1 MFFMRLTIIKI
12 KRMLRFLPGI
22 LAGALALCIISGIL
36 AFCASSLL
44 YKGETVD
51 KQQVGVVY
59 PEGDRYIPLVLDM
72 LENMDSV
79 ASVSDFVRIE
89 DEQTA
94 LGMLESNEL
103 DAAVILP
110 ERFVQGVYHGD
121 DVRAR
126 VILPR
131 AGGVYTQLF
140 KGLADNGMRMLTAVQ
155 SGIQAA
161 GYAAEGDYSPDDM
174 DMTFLG
180 LFMQR
185 ERLFAQRSISAS
197 GSLETSEYYIAMAA
211 ATVLLLTG
219 MCLAFALGGENSC
232 LRQMLKSRGIGRMS
246 VFIADNI
253 TAFVFYAAV
262 LALVM
267 GGFLAAGMDIRV
279 DIPALFL
286 AIVLLSAFVAAVYS
300 VFSPWSGALVLFVI
314 TLISAVAGGAVLPA
328 AFLPE
333 GLAYVGSFGPVY
345 LIFSLIANIFYDSFT
360 FEGVAAYAALL
371 IFIYALAAAVN
382 LYREVTER

>member
-1 MFFMRLTIIKI
+1 MFFIRLTIIKI

-22 LAGALALCIISGIL
+22 LAGALALCVISGIL

-44 YKGETVD
+44 YGGETVD
-51 KQQVGVVY
+51 KQQVGIVY

-79 ASVSDFVRIE
+79 AAVSEFVPAT

-94 LGMLESNEL
+94 LDMLERGEL

-110 ERFVQGVYHGD
+110 ERFVQGVYYGD

-131 AGGVYTQLF
+131 NGGVYTELF

-155 SGIQAA
+155 SGIQSAY
-161 GYAAEGDYSPDDM
+161 YAADGDYSADDM

-185 ERLFAQRSISAS
+185 GRLFAERSISAS
-197 GSLETSEYYIAMAA
+197 GSLETSEYYIAVAA
-211 ATVLLLTG
+211 ATVLLLIG
-219 MCLAFALGGENSC
+219 MCLAFALGGENDY
-232 LRQMLKSRGIGRMS
+232 LREMLRCRGLGRLS
-246 VFIADNI
+246 IFIADNI
-253 TAFVFYAAV
+253 TVFIFYAAV
-262 LALVM
+262 LLLVI
-267 GGFLAAGMDIRV
+267 GGFLAAGIDIRV
-279 DIPALFL
+279 DVPALL
-286 AIVLLSAFVAAVYS
+286 LTLVLLSAFVTAVYS
-300 VFSPWSGALVLFVI
+300 VFSPWSGALVLLAL
-314 TLISAVAGGAVLPA
+314 TLASAVAGGAVLPA

-345 LIFSLIANIFYDSFT
+345 LIFSLISNIFYDSFA
-360 FEGVAAYAALL
+360 FNEVAAYTALL
-371 IFIYALAAAVN
+371 IFIYVLAAAVN